1 MNATWISPFPNISK
15 TTTTLFFSEVKLA
28 IFVSGGKVGARYT
41 ATPVGCQTSELPSEW
56 SIEQI
61 VGSDQLA
68 TSKFEELARHC
79 YRGAERGD
87 TGYVVER
94 CCWKWEGGKGF
105 VFYMGERWY
114 GMLMVGVDFWKW
126 YFWVLW
132 VEISVGV
139 WICGGLWGV
148 IVCYMVYDY

>member
-1 MNATWISPFPNISK
+1 M
-15 TTTTLFFSEVKLA
+15 
-28 IFVSGGKVGARYT
+28 
-41 ATPVGCQTSELPSEW
+41 PVGLPVCQTSELPSEW

-94 CCWKWEGGKGF
+94 CC
-105 VFYMGERWY
+105 
-114 GMLMVGVDFWKW
+114 
-126 YFWVLW
+126 
-132 VEISVGV
+132 
-139 WICGGLWGV
+139 
-148 IVCYMVYDY
+148 